1 MTSSAPPDVE
11 QPAGRPLEQ
20 IATELYQVLA
30 DGDGARLAAL
40 LHPGFEGQVTEGL
53 PLGLGGRY
61 HGPEAMRRDFWGQ
74 IARSFEARAEPA
86 SYCPLPDGRLMV
98 TGRYTGTARGG
109 GRLDAE
115 FVHFL
120 TFSGEQVIGLVQ
132 LTDSARW
139 ASALAARTSAAPAAK
154 ETAAPTPAAPT
165 ATPPTAT
172 PAVARADGDEPVVG
186 YSCDGGLGILLLNRP
201 GARNAID
208 LHFVEDLQEAV
219 QRCAA
224 DGSLRALLIRAEGPS
239 FTVGGD
245 AAMLAQPELAQ
256 PGPGGLAGLL
266 RRVTTSY
273 HASLQIL
280 DRLPVPV
287 VAAVHG
293 AVAGGGLGLMN
304 VADIVLAAEGTRF
317 ATGFA
322 GLGLSGDG
330 GGTWFLPRLV
340 GPRRAAELYFGQRV
354 LEVDEA
360 LAWGLVTQLVRA
372 EDLQAEAEA
381 VSRQLAAGPTRAFAE
396 LKTLLRAS
404 PTARLGEQM
413 LAETAAICRTAG
425 TQDAANAIAGFLA
438 KSRTD
443 FQGW

>member
-11 QPAGRPLEQ
+11 QPAGRSPEQ

-30 DGDGARLAAL
+30 GGDGARLAAL

-98 TGRYTGTARGG
+98 TGHYTGTARGG
-109 GRLDAE
+109 GPLDAE

-165 ATPPTAT
+165 PAAPTP
-172 PAVARADGDEPVVG
+172 DGDEPVVG
-186 YSCDGGLGILLLNRP
+186 YSRDGGLGILLLNRP

-245 AAMLAQPELAQ
+245 AAMLAQA
-256 PGPGGLAGLL
+256 GPGGLAGLL

-404 PTARLGEQM
+404 PAARLGEQM

-425 TQDAANAIAGFLA
+425 TQDAANAIASFLA